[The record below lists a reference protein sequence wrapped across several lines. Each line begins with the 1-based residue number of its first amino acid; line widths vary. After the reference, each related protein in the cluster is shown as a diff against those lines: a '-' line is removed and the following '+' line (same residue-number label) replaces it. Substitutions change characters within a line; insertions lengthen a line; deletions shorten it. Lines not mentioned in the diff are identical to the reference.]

1 MGGAVQQISV
11 DEQELGERQAEAV
24 ELLCELLRIDTTNPP
39 GNETQAAE
47 HLAAWFA
54 KHGLEG
60 EIVGEPEHRRSF
72 VLRLEGTRPGPT
84 ITLLAHTDVVPAE
97 ADGWQVPP
105 FSGEVRGDYVWGRG
119 AADIKNLVAAHA
131 VAVRRLA
138 ASGRDF
144 AGTVVYAATADEEE
158 GAVAGARWLTEHR
171 PDLVGCD
178 YLLNEGGGEYLEL
191 PGRGRLYEL
200 QTGEKGTAQF
210 KLTVKGEGGHASV
223 PLRSGNA
230 VVDAAGL
237 IRALHDYSPKV
248 SLATV
253 SPEYVEMLVE
263 DPELRRRLLD
273 QSTARAALDELH
285 TKDGFLGRLLE
296 PLYGVTFSPTIVHSS
311 SKAVNVFP
319 QTVELFVD
327 CRMPAGQTEDD
338 VRAEI
343 DAALAGVEG
352 DWSLEWFSVVR
363 GNASAAES
371 PFSEAISK
379 VLSRHVPDGRAVATH
394 CVGFTDSNWFRVAF
408 PGVVAYGWGPYLV
421 EDGPTVF
428 DRYHNVDERI
438 HVKDLAFQALFAE
451 ELVRELLV

>member
-1 MGGAVQQISV
+1 MQGVNV
-11 DEQELGERQAEAV
+11 DERALAERQEEAV
-24 ELLCELLRIDTTNPP
+24 ELLAQLLRIDTTNPP
-39 GNETQAAE
+39 GNETKAAE
-47 HLAAWFA
+47 FLAAWFGR
-54 KHGLEG
+54 HGLEG

-72 VLRLEGTRPGPT
+72 VLRLEGSRPGPT

-97 ADGWQVPP
+97 ADAWQVPP
-105 FSGEVRGDYVWGRG
+105 FSGEVRDDWVWGRG

-144 AGTVVYAATADEEE
+144 AGTVIYAATADEQD
-158 GAVAGARWLTEHR
+158 GAVAGARWLTQNR
-171 PDLVGCD
+171 PDLVRCD
-178 YLLNEGGGEYLEL
+178 YLLNEGGGEFLNL
-191 PGRGRLYEL
+191 PDGRRLYEL

-223 PLRSGNA
+223 PLRRGNA
-230 VVDAAGL
+230 VVDAAGI
-237 IRALHDYSPKV
+237 IRALHDYRPTV

-253 SPEYVEMLVE
+253 SPEYVELLVRDE
-263 DPELRRRLLD
+263 ALRRRLLD
-273 QSTARAALDELH
+273 VTTARAALEELH
-285 TKDGFLGRLLE
+285 ATDAMLGRLLE

-311 SKAVNVFP
+311 STAVNVFP
-319 QTVELFVD
+319 QTVELFID

-352 DWSLEWFSVVR
+352 DWSFEWFGVVH
-363 GNASAAES
+363 GNASAADT
-371 PFSEAISK
+371 PLADAISA
-379 VLSRHVPDGRAVATH
+379 VLQRHVPQGRVATTH

-408 PGVVAYGWGPYLV
+408 PDVVAYGFGPYLV

-438 HVKDLAFQALFAE
+438 HVKDVAFQALFAE
-451 ELVRELLV
+451 ELVRELLK

>member
-1 MGGAVQQISV
+1 VQGASV
-11 DEQELGERQAEAV
+11 DERALAERQDEVV
-24 ELLCELLRIDTTNPP
+24 ELLGQLLRIDTTNPP
-39 GNETQAAE
+39 GNETKAAE
-47 HLAAWFA
+47 FLAGWFA
-54 KHGLEG
+54 QHGLEG

-72 VLRLEGTRPGPT
+72 VLRLEGSRPGPT

-97 ADGWQVPP
+97 AETWAVPP
-105 FSGEVRGDYVWGRG
+105 FSGEVRDDWVWGRG

-158 GAVAGARWLTEHR
+158 GAVAGARWLTQNR

-178 YLLNEGGGEYLEL
+178 YLLNEGGGEFLNL
-191 PGRGRLYEL
+191 PDGRRLYEL

-223 PLRSGNA
+223 PLRHGNA
-230 VVDAAGL
+230 VVDTAGI
-237 IRALHDYSPKV
+237 IRALHDYRPTV

-253 SPEYVEMLVE
+253 SPEYVELLV
-263 DPELRRRLLD
+263 DDVAMRRRLLD
-273 QSTARAALDELH
+273 VTTARAALEELH
-285 TKDGFLGRLLE
+285 ATDEMLGRLLE

-311 SKAVNVFP
+311 SEAVNVFP
-319 QTVELFVD
+319 QTVELSVD

-338 VRAEI
+338 VRPEI
-343 DAALAGVEG
+343 EAALAGVEG
-352 DWSLEWFSVVR
+352 DWSLEWYSVVR
-363 GNASAAES
+363 GNASAADG
-371 PFSEAISK
+371 PYADAIST
-379 VLSRHVPDGRAVATH
+379 VLARHVPAGCVAATH
-394 CVGFTDSNWFRVAF
+394 CVGFTDSNWFRAAF
-408 PGVVAYGWGPYLV
+408 PGVVAYGFGPYLV

-438 HVKDLAFQALFAE
+438 HVKDVAFQALSAE
-451 ELVRELLV
+451 ELVRELLR